1 MGWRDGFHL
10 AGHVPMPRL
19 LVVRPAIGQVQQG
32 PSSKSTQG
40 REGINGNGNR
50 CQKLS
55 PKKPFE
61 LIPPARRFNLGRR
74 GSTPHRDLRTPEAR
88 PSAPRSHP
96 RMRATAHRTPEPLRP
111 PLSVQNHTG
120 HTGCPV
126 RRQGQLGHICGR
138 DWPHYR
144 PGPALSARLSPPR
157 MQAAQAPRRP

>member
-32 PSSKSTQG
+32 PSSKPTQG
-40 REGINGNGNR
+40 REGINQNGNG

-55 PKKPFE
+55 PKNLLNACHQPGASTWAAE
-61 LIPPARRFNLGRR
+61 DRPRTRPANA
-74 GSTPHRDLRTPEAR
+74 GSTSFGTPLPPPDEGD
-88 PSAPRSHP
+88 
-96 RMRATAHRTPEPLRP
+96 RTPEPLRP
-111 PLSVQNHTG
+111 PSSVQNHTG

-157 MQAAQAPRRP
+157 MQAAQARRRP